1 MPIKLIG
8 GSIMLIMNLP
18 SRVVVPPSP
27 RSVNKII
34 RELKVVKFKEPVA
47 ITKTTVLGKIIKAF
61 RKKKVNEIDNVD
73 SIWGVYL
80 GDYALVYL
88 KYEHVPG
95 GITPC
100 KVMFSTK
107 TGKPLCSA
115 PSLVKLLPMIAEA
128 VRERKKNG

>member
-1 MPIKLIG
+1 
-8 GSIMLIMNLP
+8 MLLMNLP
-18 SRVVVPPSP
+18 ASVIVPPSL
-27 RSVNKII
+27 RSVNKIK
-34 RELKVVKFKEPVA
+34 RELKVVKFKEPVP
-47 ITKTTVLGKIIKAF
+47 ITKSSILGKIIKAF
-61 RKKKVNEIDNVD
+61 RKKKINEIDNVD

-88 KYEHVPG
+88 KYEHIPG

-128 VRERKKNG
+128 VRGRKKNG

>member
-1 MPIKLIG
+1 
-8 GSIMLIMNLP
+8 MLLMNLP
-18 SRVVVPPSP
+18 ASVIVPPSP
-27 RSVNKII
+27 RSVNKIK
-34 RELKVVKFKEPVA
+34 RELKAVKFKEPVP
-47 ITKTTVLGKIIKAF
+47 ITKSSIIGKIIKAF

-88 KYEHVPG
+88 KYEHIPG

-115 PSLVKLLPMIAEA
+115 PSLVKLLPLIGQAIKEA
-128 VRERKKNG
+128 KRGK